1 MAQRYFEITEQEW
14 RSGSLASNKLEK
26 VQESFDS
33 IGFAVVTGLVPPKV
47 CEQLTVA
54 FLEDVELIREK
65 AGLTRHE
72 KHTAVGHL
80 QLGPRRC
87 SPYVHKEM
95 VANPILESIVAK
107 LLGPK
112 AWLGFYNGNVN
123 CPGSGYQPLHFD
135 RPYAWKTEQAAK
147 RRGSLGLRIARR
159 FLARWRYQRLLRLQ
173 VQQKYIQVVS
183 ARRMS
188 LPGAKV
194 SNQFIIH
201 RSLQNGIRRRQ

>member
-72 KHTAVGHL
+72 STP
-80 QLGPRRC
+80 Q
-87 SPYVHKEM
+87 
-95 VANPILESIVAK
+95 
-107 LLGPK
+107 
-112 AWLGFYNGNVN
+112 
-123 CPGSGYQPLHFD
+123 
-135 RPYAWKTEQAAK
+135 
-147 RRGSLGLRIARR
+147 
-159 FLARWRYQRLLRLQ
+159 
-173 VQQKYIQVVS
+173 
-183 ARRMS
+183 
-188 LPGAKV
+188 
-194 SNQFIIH
+194 
-201 RSLQNGIRRRQ
+201 